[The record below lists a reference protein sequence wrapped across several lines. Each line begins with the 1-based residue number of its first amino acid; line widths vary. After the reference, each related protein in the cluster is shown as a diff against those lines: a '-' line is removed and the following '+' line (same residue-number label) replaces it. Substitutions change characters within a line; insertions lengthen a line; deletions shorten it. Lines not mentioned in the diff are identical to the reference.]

1 MKRQW
6 TAGAVILLVLV
17 FAGTA
22 TAGGWRFA
30 YRLKPGQEWI
40 VNHAGQTE
48 TNVMGQKQVHR
59 NKTVIGYKIS
69 TGPKKGWVR
78 LTAKILSAGGGMDLK
93 KMTFTGD
100 MHTSGEIRNK
110 QVTGSAAPQME
121 GMEGMTPEMKAMMA
135 QSYRFMA
142 DAWKEMVFWFPEF
155 PEEKLDIGDEFDMT
169 RKMAGGGGAMGMTSV
184 RKEVYTLEDVSD
196 GLAYFSVKDRSVTQT
211 QGAMGGKAKT
221 KTAGKG
227 ETVFDLQD
235 GMWMDVVSRFKSA
248 TDMGAMP
255 GMPGAGSGKFESL
268 HINKITV
275 EQK

>member
-6 TAGAVILLVLV
+6 TAGAAIFLMLV
-17 FAGTA
+17 FAGSA
-22 TAGGWRFA
+22 IAGGWRFS
-30 YRLKPGQEWI
+30 YRLKPGQEW
-40 VNHAGQTE
+40 VVTHAGQTE

-59 NKTVIGYKIS
+59 NKTVIGYKVS
-69 TGPKKGWVR
+69 AGPKKGWVR
-78 LTAKILSAGGGMDLK
+78 VTAKILSAAGGMDLK

-110 QVTGSAAPQME
+110 KVTGSAAPQME
-121 GMEGMTPEMKAMMA
+121 GMEGMTPQMKAMME

-184 RKEVYTLEDVSD
+184 RKEIYTLEDVGD

-211 QGAMGGKAKT
+211 QGAMGGGTKT
-221 KTAGKG
+221 KAAGKG
-227 ETVFDLQD
+227 ETVFDLKD
-235 GMWMDVVSRFKSA
+235 GMWMDVVSRFKSTTNMA
-248 TDMGAMP
+248 AMT
-255 GMPGAGSGKFESL
+255 GMPGAGGGKFESRHL
-268 HINKITV
+268 NKITV

>member
-1 MKRQW
+1 MKRRL
-6 TAGAVILLVLV
+6 TAGAVILLMLV
-17 FAGTA
+17 FAGSA

-40 VNHAGQTE
+40 VTQAGQTE
-48 TNVMGQKQVHR
+48 TNVMGQKQVNR

-69 TGPKKGWVR
+69 AGPKKGWVR
-78 LTAKILSAGGGMDLK
+78 LTARILSAAGGIDLK

-142 DAWKEMVFWFPEF
+142 DAWKEMDFWFPEF

-169 RKMAGGGGAMGMTSV
+169 RKMTGGGGAMGMTSV

-211 QGAMGGKAKT
+211 QTAMGGETKT

-227 ETVFDLQD
+227 ETVFDLKD

-248 TDMGAMP
+248 TNMGAMA
-255 GMPGAGSGKFESL
+255 GMPGAGSGTFESL

>member
-1 MKRQW
+1 MKRQL
-6 TAGAVILLVLV
+6 TAGAVILLMLV
-17 FAGTA
+17 SAGSA

-40 VNHAGQTE
+40 VTQAGQTE
-48 TNVMGQKQVHR
+48 TNVMGQKQVNR

-69 TGPKKGWVR
+69 AGPKKGWVR
-78 LTAKILSAGGGMDLK
+78 LTARILSAAGGIDLK

-110 QVTGSAAPQME
+110 QVSGSAAPQME

-169 RKMAGGGGAMGMTSV
+169 RKMTGGGGAMGMTSV

-211 QGAMGGKAKT
+211 QTAMGGETKT

-227 ETVFDLQD
+227 ETVFDMQD

-248 TDMGAMP
+248 TNMGAMA

>member
-1 MKRQW
+1 MKRRW
-6 TAGAVILLVLV
+6 AAGAAILLVLV
-17 FAGTA
+17 FAGSA
-22 TAGGWRFA
+22 TAGGWWFS

-40 VNHAGQTE
+40 VTHAGQTE
-48 TNVMGQKQVHR
+48 TNVMGQKQVNR
-59 NKTVIGYKIS
+59 NKTVIGYKVS
-69 TGPKKGWVR
+69 AGPKKGWVR
-78 LTAKILSAGGGMDLK
+78 VTAKILSADGGMDLK

-110 QVTGSAAPQME
+110 KVTGSAAPQMD
-121 GMEGMTPEMKAMMA
+121 GMEGMPPEMKAMME

-184 RKEVYTLEDVSD
+184 RKEIYTLEDVSD
-196 GLAYFSVKDRSVTQT
+196 GLAYFSVKDRSVTQM
-211 QGAMGGKAKT
+211 QGAMGGETKT

-227 ETVFDLQD
+227 ETVFDLKD
-235 GMWMDVVSRFKSA
+235 GMWMEVVSRFKSA
-248 TDMGAMP
+248 TNMGSMT
-255 GMPGAGSGKFESL
+255 GMPGAGGGNFESL
-268 HINKITV
+268 HINKITI

>member
-1 MKRQW
+1 M
-6 TAGAVILLVLV
+6 ILLMLV
-17 FAGTA
+17 FAGSA

-40 VNHAGQTE
+40 VTQAGQTE
-48 TNVMGQKQVHR
+48 TNVMGQKQVNR

-69 TGPKKGWVR
+69 AGPKKGWVR
-78 LTAKILSAGGGMDLK
+78 LTARILSAAGGIDLK

-169 RKMAGGGGAMGMTSV
+169 RKMTGGGGAMGMTSV

-211 QGAMGGKAKT
+211 QTAMGGETKT

-227 ETVFDLQD
+227 ETVFDLKD

-248 TDMGAMP
+248 TNMGAMA
-255 GMPGAGSGKFESL
+255 GMPGAGSGTFESL